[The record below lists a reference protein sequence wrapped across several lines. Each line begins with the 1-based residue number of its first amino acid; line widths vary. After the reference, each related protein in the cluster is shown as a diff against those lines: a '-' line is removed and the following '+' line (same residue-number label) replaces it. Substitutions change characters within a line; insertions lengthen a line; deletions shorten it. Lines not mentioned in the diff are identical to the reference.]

1 MCPPFFFGE
10 KIKSSYSESF
20 LGKCY
25 GFVFSDA
32 AISGIDANELLRSVE
47 GLEKRV
53 FESDGFVRRSNEN
66 LLTRGDF
73 YE

>member
-1 MCPPFFFGE
+1 MCPPARE
-10 KIKSSYSESF
+10 KIRTIYSGPVPE
-20 LGKCY
+20 KCN
-25 GFVFSDA
+25 GFVYSGA

-53 FESDGFVRRSNEN
+53 FESDRFVRRSNKN
-66 LLTRGDF
+66 LLTRGGVL